1 MTMAANTLRP
11 LILICDDELP
21 LRELI
26 KAALGDRYRYVEA
39 ADANEAEAVLSA
51 ENPEAIVLDVM
62 LPGRSG
68 IEFLAE
74 LRGGGDPQAIPVV
87 VVSAWQSADDAKA
100 AFGAGADAFVGKPFD
115 PEDLASVVEGLIA
128 A

>member
-1 MTMAANTLRP
+1 MAAQALRP

-26 KAALGDRYRYVEA
+26 KAVLGDRYDYLEAEDADQAEA
-39 ADANEAEAVLSA
+39 ALARHD
-51 ENPEAIVLDVM
+51 PKAIVLDVM

-68 IEFLAE
+68 IEFLTE
-74 LRGGGDPQAIPVV
+74 LRERRRERPIPVV
-87 VVSAWQSADDAKA
+87 VVSAWQSQQDAQA
-100 AFGAGADAFVGKPFD
+100 ALGAGADAFVGKPFD
-115 PEDLASVVEGLIA
+115 PKELATVVETLIA

>member
-1 MTMAANTLRP
+1 MAASTLRP
-11 LILICDDELP
+11 LILICDDEMP

-39 ADANEAEAVLSA
+39 ADANEADAVLSA

-68 IEFLAE
+68 IEFLTE
-74 LRGGGDPQAIPVV
+74 LR
-87 VVSAWQSADDAKA
+87 A
-100 AFGAGADAFVGKPFD
+100 AATPRRFR
-115 PEDLASVVEGLIA
+115 
-128 A
+128 

>member
-1 MTMAANTLRP
+1 MAAHTLRP

-26 KAALGDRYRYVEA
+26 KAVLGDGYEYIEA
-39 ADANEAEAVLSA
+39 EDADQAEAVLSRY
-51 ENPEAIVLDVM
+51 EPEAIVLDVM

-68 IEFLAE
+68 LEFLSE
-74 LRGGGDPQAIPVV
+74 LRARPRERPIPVV
-87 VVSAWQSADDAKA
+87 VVSAWQSAQDAKA
-100 AFGAGADAFVGKPFD
+100 ALGAGADAFVGKPFD
-115 PEDLASVVEGLIA
+115 PKELASVVETLIA

>member
-1 MTMAANTLRP
+1 MMAARTLRP

-39 ADANEAEAVLSA
+39 ADANEAEAMIS
-51 ENPEAIVLDVM
+51 EESPEAIVLDVM

-68 IEFLAE
+68 IEFLTE
-74 LRGGGDPQAIPVV
+74 LRAGGEPPEIPVV
-87 VVSAWQSADDAKA
+87 VVSAWQSDTDAQA

-115 PEDLASVVEGLIA
+115 PEDLATLVEGLIA

>member
-1 MTMAANTLRP
+1 MRKAARALRP

-39 ADANEAEAVLSA
+39 ADAREAEAA
-51 ENPEAIVLDVM
+51 MADQNPEAIVLDVM
-62 LPGRSG
+62 LPGKSG
-68 IEFLAE
+68 IDFLSELLSGAE
-74 LRGGGDPQAIPVV
+74 DTPPVV
-87 VVSAWQSADDAKA
+87 VVSAWQSPADEKA
-100 AFGAGADAFVGKPFD
+100 ALGAGADAFIGKPFD
-115 PEDLASVVEGLIA
+115 PEDLAAVVQGLIA

>member
-1 MTMAANTLRP
+1 
-11 LILICDDELP
+11 
-21 LRELI
+21 
-26 KAALGDRYRYVEA
+26 
-39 ADANEAEAVLSA
+39 
-51 ENPEAIVLDVM
+51 M

-74 LRGGGDPQAIPVV
+74 LRAGDGEPAIPVV

-100 AFGAGADAFVGKPFD
+100 AFVAGADAFVGKPFD

>member
-1 MTMAANTLRP
+1 MTAADALRP

-26 KAALGDRYRYVEA
+26 KAALGERYRYVEA
-39 ADANEAEAVLSA
+39 ADAVQAEAALSTQA
-51 ENPEAIVLDVM
+51 PAAIVLDVM

-68 IEFLAE
+68 IDFLLGFRSA
-74 LRGGGDPQAIPVV
+74 GGEAIPVV
-87 VVSAWQSADDAKA
+87 VVSAWQSEEQRRVALD
-100 AFGAGADAFVGKPFD
+100 AGADAFVGKPFD
-115 PEDLASVVEGLIA
+115 PGELSEVVEGLLA

>member
-1 MTMAANTLRP
+1 MAASTLRP

-39 ADANEAEAVLSA
+39 ADADEAEAKLSA
-51 ENPEAIVLDVM
+51 EYPEAIVLDVM

-68 IEFLAE
+68 IEFLTE
-74 LRGGGDPQAIPVV
+74 LRAGSEPPATPVV
-87 VVSAWQSADDAKA
+87 VVSAWQSADDEKA

-115 PEDLASVVEGLIA
+115 PEDLATLVEGLIA